1 MPQSTPLMIAFLLA
15 MAVAAVIVLLL
26 EALILRAA
34 CYLASV
40 EPPSYLKAILLIL
53 LNGVLASP
61 VGYGL
66 SLLIGSLGASA
77 RMPAEGILLLAGAL
91 GVIACALIA
100 AIVYTIALRVR
111 FDKGLLVWFFESCV
125 RTLVVAVFGLF
136 AIGVWTIVDGI
147 RRVI

>member
-1 MPQSTPLMIAFLLA
+1 MPQSTLLMIALILA
-15 MAVAAVIVLLL
+15 IAVASVVALLL

-40 EPPSYLKAILLIL
+40 DPPSYLKAILLIL
-53 LNGVLASP
+53 INGAVAGP
-61 VGYGL
+61 AGYGIGL
-66 SLLIGSLGASA
+66 VVGLLGVSS
-77 RMPAEGILLLAGAL
+77 RVPAEGILLTAGVL
-91 GVIACALIA
+91 GLVVGAIIATVI
-100 AIVYTIALRVR
+100 YTVALRVR
-111 FDKGLLVWFFESCV
+111 IHKGLLVWFFETCV